1 MKNIVSQ
8 LIEKFALKDDFNPF
22 LNKFYWEPDMHY
34 IGVGLRETLYNEAF
48 LVIDQ
53 GEGYS
58 DVPYILEADSMKL
71 AVLIEYNATCPVHK
85 MNRISITSFMGEI
98 NPQKQHTA
106 LSELICDH
114 IKPQRIFTFSSEVGD
129 FIKDNFDIELRHNLS
144 GTDCWKGFV
153 KFKDKYFYLYCLP
166 DITQGLPRELDMF
179 IMATGVYDFQVCEH
193 INAIMKDDRNF
204 KFPEKPLVDKNVK
217 KYFLNAHDG
226 SFFPLAS
233 IRWESI
239 AALAKS
245 MKDFDAY
252 DVIASMRIEKV
263 SPSSGEDSPLD
274 SYTHRRTW
282 RDSKELCLQYIDQHR
297 LQYHLESLELSLIRL
312 FLFLN
317 YPVQSFNLHWNN
329 DLKLIESLKS
339 DYEMSNK
346 KLEEFQNQGIK

>member
-1 MKNIVSQ
+1 MENIVSQ

-22 LNKFYWEPDMHY
+22 LNKYYWEPDMHY
-34 IGVGLRETLYNEAF
+34 IGVADRETLYNEAF

-58 DVPYILEADSMKL
+58 DLPYILEADSTKL
-71 AVLIEYNATCPVHK
+71 AALIEYNATCPVHK
-85 MNRISITSFMGEI
+85 MNRISITNFMGET
-98 NPQKQHTA
+98 NSQKNHAA

-114 IKPQRIFTFSSEVGD
+114 IKPQRIFTFSSELGD

-153 KFKDKYFYLYCLP
+153 LFKDKYFYLYCLP
-166 DITQGLPRELDMF
+166 DMPLTEDKKDSMDSF
-179 IMATGVYDFQVCEH
+179 IQSTIVSDFQTCQH
-193 INAIMKDDRNF
+193 INAIIKDNENLE
-204 KFPEKPLVDKNVK
+204 FPLKPLADKTVK
-217 KYFLNAHDG
+217 KYFLHSHDV
-226 SFFPLAS
+226 SFFFLAN
-233 IRWESI
+233 IRWEPI

-329 DLKLIESLKS
+329 DLKLIKNIKS
-339 DYEMSNK
+339 DYETCK
-346 KLEEFQNQGIK
+346 VKFKEF